1 MLTAVFGL
9 VLFLCA
15 SKDVD
20 TLRCSRPLCFVILR
34 VGLVNSSNP
43 SLGFHYFKG
52 SELMWYMG
60 QRESGI
66 CVCLDQCP
74 VIEHP
79 MLRESDLVN
88 SCRLIDWFLYLLGCV
103 YACVLNCFSNVQ
115 LFVTLCD
122 RL

>member
-1 MLTAVFGL
+1 MLAAFFGL

-20 TLRCSRPLCFVILR
+20 TFRCSWPLCFVILC

-43 SLGFHYFKG
+43 RLGFHYFKG

-74 VIEHP
+74 VIEHH
-79 MLRESDLVN
+79 MHRESDLYK
-88 SCRLIDWFLYLLGCV
+88 FL
-103 YACVLNCFSNVQ
+103 
-115 LFVTLCD
+115 
-122 RL
+122 